1 VERSNRLPF
10 GLCANPWI
18 LLHSLRVL
26 KAHTQHTSKQPT
38 VPGFYSADRVL
49 SYNGHFLCAGAAG
62 SLSAGITNPLD
73 VVKTRLQTQNLK
85 SSFEWLSTRSQ
96 EDSSVSRYLNI
107 KSSVKIIYSQ
117 EGIPGLFRGVVPRM
131 VFFVPG
137 AAVSWSTYEFVKDF
151 LLNSESLL

>member
-1 VERSNRLPF
+1 MEGVTGSLL
-10 GLCANPWI
+10 GCASPWI

-26 KAHTQHTSKQPT
+26 KVHIQHTSKQPT
-38 VPGFYSADRVL
+38 VPDFYSADRVL
-49 SYNGHFLCAGAAG
+49 SYNGPRRFHDSYGR
-62 SLSAGITNPLD
+62 S
-73 VVKTRLQTQNLK
+73 QTK
-85 SSFEWLSTRSQ
+85 STTHPYLLASCYTRSQ
-96 EDSSVSRYLNI
+96 EDSSASRYLNI